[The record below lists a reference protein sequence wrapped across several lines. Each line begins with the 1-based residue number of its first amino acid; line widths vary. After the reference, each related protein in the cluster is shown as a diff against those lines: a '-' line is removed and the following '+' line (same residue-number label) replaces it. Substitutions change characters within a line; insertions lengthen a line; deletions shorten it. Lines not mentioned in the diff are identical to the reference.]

1 MNQVPWVSF
10 IALLCI
16 YWHDFKKV
24 LDDPSSSLLSIA
36 QCPEGSYHEV
46 YYSLVL
52 LFISF
57 CPFPSPSFF
66 FFGYFS
72 LKEFSSS
79 LTCVVYFCQ
88 FVIISVVLYFQLLE
102 TNARFGL
109 VKFSPLPPQ
118 RIIQLIMKP
127 SSKSFCLTRNDRQTS
142 NAWSPPSSLSFF
154 T

>member
-1 MNQVPWVSF
+1 MGFVYNSVICPILHINF
-10 IALLCI
+10 IAMLLTIRCKRKNESI
-16 YWHDFKKV
+16 TLSEFYCFTMYILTWFQESFRW
-24 LDDPSSSLLSIA
+24 SSSLLSIA

-57 CPFPSPSFF
+57 CPSPSFF
-66 FFGYFS
+66 FFSYFS

-102 TNARFGL
+102 T
-109 VKFSPLPPQ
+109 
-118 RIIQLIMKP
+118 
-127 SSKSFCLTRNDRQTS
+127 
-142 NAWSPPSSLSFF
+142 
-154 T
+154 